1 MFSHNQK
8 GRLSQ
13 LADRLNIC
21 QEPSERHGIWREIEG
36 VLRDNAEEQENCI
49 IVCYSDI
56 EDGFSP
62 PYYWLAEIKYMTEND
77 KNKLFEP
84 DYGVYA
90 FSKKYDGI
98 IMLNRKQILKKLGR
112 EKDA

>member
-36 VLRDNAEEQENCI
+36 VLRDNAEERENCI

-56 EDGFSP
+56 EDGFPP

-90 FSKKYDGI
+90 FSEKYDGI
-98 IMLNRKQILKKLGR
+98 IMLNRKQIIKKIGR
-112 EKDA
+112 DKDA